1 MVIEIS
7 TPPYGWPLWDDPGA
21 PVPYQ
26 LRLVSHPNVI
36 SLVDAFED
44 ARAFQLVVEFCG
56 GGELFDKVTA
66 GTMHLSGLW
75 MIIREF
81 VPFGNLT

>member
-1 MVIEIS
+1 M
-7 TPPYGWPLWDDPGA
+7 
-21 PVPYQ
+21 
-26 LRLVSHPNVI
+26 
-36 SLVDAFED
+36 DAFED

-81 VPFGNLT
+81 VPFGNLTWLLNMTIYSGFTH